1 MGSDFIKP
9 YIQTLSPYS
18 TARDEFTG
26 AASVFLD
33 ANENPYPTTV
43 NRYPDPH
50 QRALKTL
57 IGELK
62 GVDTARIFLGNGS
75 DEAIDI
81 LVRVIDCEDG
91 GITITPPTY
100 GMYKVAAAS
109 NGVSI
114 VDAPLREDFSLDLDA
129 IRRASTQ
136 GSRLLFL
143 CSPNNPTGREYE
155 LRDIQWVLEAFEGIV
170 VVDEAYIDFADG
182 PSALELLDRY
192 ERLVVLQTFSKA
204 WGMAGIRLGMAFA
217 APALIAAMNKLKL
230 PYNVSELTQRYAL
243 ERLREPARMKGD
255 VQELRT
261 ERERLMRELQSLPG
275 ITRVFPSGG
284 NFLLVRMFEPRA
296 VFERL
301 QTRGIIVRDRSKE
314 RGCEGCL
321 RITVGTSDENVA
333 LLDALREIL

>member
-1 MGSDFIKP
+1 
-9 YIQTLSPYS
+9 
-18 TARDEFTG
+18 
-26 AASVFLD
+26 
-33 ANENPYPTTV
+33 
-43 NRYPDPH
+43 
-50 QRALKTL
+50 
-57 IGELK
+57 
-62 GVDTARIFLGNGS
+62 
-75 DEAIDI
+75 
-81 LVRVIDCEDG
+81 
-91 GITITPPTY
+91 
-100 GMYKVAAAS
+100 
-109 NGVSI
+109 
-114 VDAPLREDFSLDLDA
+114 
-129 IRRASTQ
+129 
-136 GSRLLFL
+136 
-143 CSPNNPTGREYE
+143 
-155 LRDIQWVLEAFEGIV
+155 
-170 VVDEAYIDFADG
+170 
-182 PSALELLDRY
+182 
-192 ERLVVLQTFSKA
+192 
-204 WGMAGIRLGMAFA
+204 
-217 APALIAAMNKLKL
+217 MNKLKL